1 MHCSFST
8 HSWTRFIGLRH
19 CRFVTVLQ
27 TYQAMS
33 LVVLGL
39 LVPADSPLA
48 LLLNK
53 VIIATD

>member
-1 MHCSFST
+1 MR
-8 HSWTRFIGLRH
+8 SWTRFIGLRH